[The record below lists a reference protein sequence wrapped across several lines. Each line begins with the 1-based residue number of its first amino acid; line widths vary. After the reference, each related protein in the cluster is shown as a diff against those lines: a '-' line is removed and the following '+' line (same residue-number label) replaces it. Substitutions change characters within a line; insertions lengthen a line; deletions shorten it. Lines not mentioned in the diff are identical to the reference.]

1 MITLHDVS
9 NRVIRYGLIL
19 IAIFVL
25 AGCTKKFLYN
35 NIDWFVIEFLDDYV
49 TLNKDQESLLE
60 ERLLTLSEWHKKE
73 ELPLYI
79 DHLKEL
85 ETVTKSDIT
94 LRYLQQSRD
103 RIRDHYDRIVTKVAP
118 DLFALSMQLSELQQ
132 REFLLNVQKDY
143 KKRNAKYAD
152 KTEKEVR
159 EIVFG
164 NTEDW
169 VSEWIGDLSTEQ
181 QVYVRQFSNQVILNS
196 PLWRNYRALI
206 YQELEYLFEN
216 KSDSLIYQRMFMQLL
231 FEPDSFYSE
240 QLSENIEHN
249 IALFDQFVFSLTQS
263 MTDKQWN
270 HFHNEVKDWRLL
282 AEELS
287 Y

>member
-1 MITLHDVS
+1 M
-9 NRVIRYGLIL
+9 
-19 IAIFVL
+19 
-25 AGCTKKFLYN
+25 
-35 NIDWFVIEFLDDYV
+35 IEFLDDYV

-249 IALFDQFVFSLTQS
+249 IALFDQFVFYLTQS

>member
-1 MITLHDVS
+1 MIKLHDVS
-9 NRVIRYGLIL
+9 NKVIRYCLIL
-19 IAIFVL
+19 ISIVVL

-35 NIDWFVIEFLDDYV
+35 NLDWFVIEFLDDYV

-249 IALFDQFVFSLTQS
+249 IALFDQFVFYLTQS

>member
-1 MITLHDVS
+1 MIKLHDVS
-9 NRVIRYGLIL
+9 NKVIRYCLIF
-19 IAIFVL
+19 ISIVVL

-35 NIDWFVIEFLDDYV
+35 NLDWFVIEFLDDYV

-249 IALFDQFVFSLTQS
+249 IALFDQFVFYLTQS